1 MPFRLLADLIVVVH
15 FAWILFMLA
24 GFILALIGFW
34 WKRFF
39 DKWLFRTLHLLGIV
53 YVGLLAVLREYC
65 PLTILENALREKYD
79 LYLTYP
85 GSFIVHYLQRLV
97 YPDIQPSMILIP
109 TMIIAIFTILVF
121 IFRPP
126 KRIKR
131 ILVRFLVF

>member
-1 MPFRLLADLIVVVH
+1 MVYRILADIIVVIH
-15 FAWILFMLA
+15 FIWIVFMLV
-24 GFILALIGFW
+24 GFILTLIGFW

-53 YVGLLAVLREYC
+53 YVGLLAVLRQYC

-79 LYLTYP
+79 LGLTYP
-85 GSFIVHYLQRLV
+85 GSFIIHYLQRLV
-97 YPDIQPSMILIP
+97 YPDIQPLMILIP
-109 TMIIAIFTILVF
+109 TMIIAIFAILVF

-131 ILVRFLVF
+131 IFVRFFL

>member
-1 MPFRLLADLIVVVH
+1 MLIGFVLTLL
-15 FAWILFMLA
+15 
-24 GFILALIGFW
+24 GFW
-34 WKRFF
+34 WKKFF

-65 PLTILENALREKYD
+65 PLTILENALREKYSPH
-79 LYLTYP
+79 LTYP

-97 YPDIQPSMILIP
+97 YPDIQPLMILIP

-126 KRIKR
+126 RKIKR
-131 ILVRFLVF
+131 IFVKFFL

>member
-1 MPFRLLADLIVVVH
+1 MPVRLLADLIVVVH
-15 FAWILFMLA
+15 FAWILFMLI
-24 GFILALIGFW
+24 GFVLTLLGFW
-34 WKRFF
+34 WKKFF

-65 PLTILENALREKYD
+65 PLTILENALREKYSPH
-79 LYLTYP
+79 LTYP

-97 YPDIQPSMILIP
+97 YPDIQPLMILIP

-126 KRIKR
+126 RKIKR
-131 ILVRFLVF
+131 IFVKFFL